1 MLVDKI
7 YREFDSSAINLI
19 SAWEKVQTIL
29 EGKIPTP
36 EVVEIFP
43 TNFSNY
49 HCPHCRFQTVHG
61 TEISF
66 MPFEAI
72 SKLLHELKDRQVK
85 YIELSGGGEPLL
97 HPNIDEIIDL
107 MISLDLRVGL
117 ITNGSVL
124 INNDRLLSK
133 LLKCCNWIRFS
144 IDGFTDETYRRVHG
158 LDDFDI
164 ELLFNT
170 ISKLVQEK
178 NDLPRIG
185 LKILV
190 SNLNQSDAIPAIRK
204 AKELHVDY
212 LQLKYLSFPQELVL
226 PDKKQGNITKKIKK
240 EIKENYEDLVVDLVP
255 AYKGTPPIRQ
265 KCLMTF
271 LHPLIDWDG
280 QIYIC
285 AFFNHRK
292 KQHSIGNIKED
303 GFFKHWDSPDHME
316 VFQAI
321 DPMTCM
327 PNCPMLRYQ
336 PVIEFIQSDWYRFG
350 FI

>member
-1 MLVDKI
+1 MVDRI

-19 SAWEKVQTIL
+19 SAWEKVQVIL

-43 TNFSNY
+43 SNFCNY
-49 HCPHCRFQTVHG
+49 HCPHCRFRLVHG
-61 TEISF
+61 PTTSF
-66 MPFEAI
+66 MEFETI
-72 SKLLHELKDRQVK
+72 SKLLYELKGKQTK
-85 YIELSGGGEPLL
+85 FIELSGGGEPLL
-97 HPNIDEIIDL
+97 HPNIEEIIEL
-107 MISLDLRVGL
+107 LISLDLRVGL

-124 INNDRLLSK
+124 INNDQLVSK

-144 IDGFTDETYRRVHG
+144 VDGFAKETYQKVHG

-164 ELLFNT
+164 NLLFDT
-170 ISKLVQEK
+170 ISKFVQK
-178 NDLPRIG
+178 RNDLPRIG
-185 LKILV
+185 LKILL
-190 SNLNQSDAIPAIRK
+190 SKPNQKDAILAIRK
-204 AKELHVDY
+204 AKELKVDY
-212 LQLKYLSFPQELVL
+212 LQLKYLSFPEEMVL
-226 PDKKQGNITKKIKK
+226 SDRKQSAITKKIKK
-240 EIKENYEDLVVDLVP
+240 EIKKGYENLVVDLVP
-255 AYKGTPPIRQ
+255 AYKGAPPVYQ

-280 QIYIC
+280 RIYIC
-285 AFFNHRK
+285 AFFDHRK
-292 KQHSIGNIKED
+292 EQHSIGNVSD
-303 GFFKHWDSPDHME
+303 GGFFKHWDSSDHLD
-316 VFQAI
+316 VFHAI

>member
-1 MLVDKI
+1 MVDKI
-7 YREFDSSAINLI
+7 YREFDSSTINLI
-19 SAWEKVQTIL
+19 SAWEKVQVIL

-43 TNFSNY
+43 TNFCNY
-49 HCPHCRFQTVHG
+49 HCPHCRFQTFHG
-61 TEISF
+61 SETSF
-66 MPFEAI
+66 MAFETI
-72 SKLLHELKDRQVK
+72 SKFLHELKDRQVK
-85 YIELSGGGEPLL
+85 YIELSGGGESLL
-97 HPNIDEIIDL
+97 HPNIEEIMDL

-117 ITNGSVL
+117 ITNGSML
-124 INNDRLLSK
+124 INNEKLLSK

-144 IDGFTDETYRRVHG
+144 MDGFTDETYQRVHG
-158 LDDFDI
+158 LENFNV
-164 ELLFNT
+164 EFLFNT
-170 ISKLVQEK
+170 ISELVRK
-178 NDLPRIG
+178 RKDLPRIG

-190 SNLNQSDAIPAIRK
+190 SKLNQSDAIVAIRK

-226 PDKKQGNITKKIKK
+226 SDKKQNSITKKIKK
-240 EIKENYEDLVVDLVP
+240 EIKEGYEDLVVDLVP
-255 AYKGTPPIRQ
+255 AYKGAPPLRQ

-271 LHPLIDWDG
+271 LHPLVDWDG

-292 KQHSIGNIKED
+292 QQHSLGNIKEG
-303 GFFKHWDSPDHME
+303 GFFKYWDSSKHLD
-316 VFQAI
+316 VFRDI